1 MLLSHEPEQRTERP
15 TPERVGGFEF
25 TVRPAEPTPDG
36 RARWAARADALAS
49 WLLAE
54 WRRETAGEAA

>member
-1 MLLSHEPEQRTERP
+1 MFQEAEKPVEKRAIERI
-15 TPERVGGFEF
+15 GNFEF
-25 TVRPAEPTPDG
+25 TVRPTEPTPEG